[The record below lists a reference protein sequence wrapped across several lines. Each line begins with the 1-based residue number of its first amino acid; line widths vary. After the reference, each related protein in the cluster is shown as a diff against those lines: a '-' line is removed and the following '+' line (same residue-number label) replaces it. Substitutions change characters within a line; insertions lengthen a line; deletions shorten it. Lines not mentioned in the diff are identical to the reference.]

1 MMAAVNDR
9 DKAREAL
16 ANGESFTYKGKR
28 YSPSQIASELLSE
41 NGLITR
47 AIADEQATATE
58 RTRAGQRERT
68 TSKREGRQREVALDR
83 ARGELDSLEGQRNF
97 YLTGLRSG
105 EISED
110 EYVQYTSRVQ
120 QVERDIA
127 AMEAGSLA
135 VPVGFRDYRMVETG
149 LSAPSPGLAADRA
162 ETERFGQLYMGTDTP
177 LMDRGVSPLRITG
190 ATPTEPTP
198 TGDTFTGAGGT
209 GGAGGAGA
217 AKPVRVT
224 KTDVDDALV
233 QTGMTDTPEN
243 RKFVRDQLKQG
254 VKLNRNWETLIEQQA
269 GEYAYLMQG
278 AFGQDVTDLMRRA
291 VTQQWF
297 TSDEGKKE
305 FLDQFRRTEYYKNT
319 TQKQQ
324 LFDKKTSADKT
335 AAIQAE
341 VDRIRSQFGE
351 IQFDEMALNELAQTA
366 ARNGSTETELGRLVY
381 RKAFQRGQVTP
392 AATAAA
398 ETAIR
403 SADADR
409 VRAIYRAFGARPND
423 DEIRRIL
430 TQEADPA
437 TGTVMTE
444 DMLRNQLR
452 DTAKVTYGQFADMID
467 RGISVEKIF
476 APYQQVA
483 ASVLER
489 TADEI
494 SLVGENGVPTMYS
507 EALMGEKP
515 MSLTE
520 WVKKLKVDPK
530 YGYQYTN
537 EAKQQVTK
545 LVVDLEKAFG
555 YRA

>member
-1 MMAAVNDR
+1 MMAAQNDFDKAQEALDAGENFFYQGR
-9 DKAREAL
+9 SYTPAQIATQLLGQDGLITAALKAEREKKKAGETATTQEKNLDKRADKARRNAL
-16 ANGESFTYKGKR
+16 
-28 YSPSQIASELLSE
+28 IAAKE
-41 NGLITR
+41 
-47 AIADEQATATE
+47 
-58 RTRAGQRERT
+58 
-68 TSKREGRQREVALDR
+68 
-83 ARGELDSLEGQRNF
+83 ELDLLENNKNF
-97 YLTGLRSG
+97 YLRGLNSG

-110 EYVQYTSRVQ
+110 EFNAYTARVG
-120 QVERDIA
+120 QVKRDIN
-127 AMEAGSLA
+127 AMEAGAPAQL
-135 VPVGFRDYRMVETG
+135 VGSTTGYGRYRMLETG
-149 LSAPSPGLAADRA
+149 LSAPSPSFSPDRP
-162 ETERFGQLYMGTDTP
+162 ETQRFEQFYRENLP
-177 LMDRGVSPLRITG
+177 LTTPLRIDGTVV
-190 ATPTEPTP
+190 PTP
-198 TGDTFTGAGGT
+198 DVDTGGGGTTVSAGGV
-209 GGAGGAGA
+209 GAV
-217 AKPVRVT
+217 KPARVT
-224 KTDVDDALV
+224 KADVDDALV

-278 AFGQDVTDLMRRA
+278 AFGQDVTDLLRRA
-291 VTQQWF
+291 VSQQWF
-297 TSDEGKKE
+297 NSEEGKKE

-324 LFDKKTSADKT
+324 LFDKKTTADK
-335 AAIQAE
+335 AAAVQAE

-392 AATAAA
+392 AATASA

-403 SADADR
+403 SQDADR
-409 VRAIYRAFGARPND
+409 IRAIYRAFGSRPND

-483 ASVLER
+483 AGVLER
-489 TADEI
+489 TPDEI

-530 YGYQYTN
+530 YGYQFTN

>member
-1 MMAAVNDR
+1 MADR
-9 DKAREAL
+9 EYGLVAGDKRIQEIDERLKQLAGILAGGRYIPKKGDPNYTGNSGVTVDLPQFSEARNNLLKVQADLVSEKEA
-16 ANGESFTYKGKR
+16 
-28 YSPSQIASELLSE
+28 
-41 NGLITR
+41 IT
-47 AIADEQATATE
+47 EQL
-58 RTRAGQRERT
+58 RERARAYVPIPGAIT
-68 TSKREGRQREVALDR
+68 GIIKKEVD
-83 ARGELDSLEGQRNF
+83 
-97 YLTGLRSG
+97 
-105 EISED
+105 
-110 EYVQYTSRVQ
+110 
-120 QVERDIA
+120 
-127 AMEAGSLA
+127 
-135 VPVGFRDYRMVETG
+135 
-149 LSAPSPGLAADRA
+149 LAAKY
-162 ETERFGQLYMGTDTP
+162 GGT
-177 LMDRGVSPLRITG
+177 TG
-190 ATPTEPTP
+190 ATAQIKTEVPTSGLPVAGP
-198 TGDTFTGAGGT
+198 PAPINNAPAADTGVVGPQGGGT
-209 GGAGGAGA
+209 TKNA
-217 AKPVRVT
+217 VRVT
-224 KTDVDDALV
+224 NTDIDDGLV
-233 QTGMTDTPEN
+233 QMGLTNTPEN
-243 RKFVRDQLKQG
+243 RKFVRDQLKKG
-254 VKLNRNWETLIEQQA
+254 TRLARNWETLIEQQA

-278 AFGQDVTDLMRRA
+278 AFGQDVADLMRRA
-291 VTQQWF
+291 VTQEWF
-297 TSDEGKKE
+297 MSDEGKKE

-324 LFDKKTSADKT
+324 LFDKKTTADK
-335 AAIQAE
+335 AAAVQAE

-366 ARNGSTETELGRLVY
+366 ARNGSSETELGRLVY

-476 APYQQVA
+476 SPYQQVA

-489 TADEI
+489 TPDEI

-530 YGYQYTN
+530 YGYQFTN

>member
-28 YSPSQIASELLSE
+28 YSPAQIASELLSE

-58 RTRAGQRERT
+58 RTRAGQRART
-68 TSKREGRQREVALDR
+68 TSKRESRQREVALDR

-162 ETERFGQLYMGTDTP
+162 ETERFGQLYLGTDMNQP
-177 LMDRGVSPLRITG
+177 SPLRIGGVAG
-190 ATPTEPTP
+190 ATPTQTTP
-198 TGDTFTGAGGT
+198 TGVTATGT
-209 GGAGGAGA
+209 GGAGV
-217 AKPVRVT
+217 AKPTRVT
-224 KTDVDDALV
+224 KADVDDALV
-233 QTGMTDTPEN
+233 QTGMTDTAEN

-278 AFGQDVTDLMRRA
+278 AFGQDVTDLLRRA
-291 VTQQWF
+291 VSQQWF
-297 TSDEGKKE
+297 NSEEGKKE

-324 LFDKKTSADKT
+324 LFDKKTTADK
-335 AAIQAE
+335 AAAVQAE

-409 VRAIYRAFGARPND
+409 VRAIYRAFGAPPND

-476 APYQQVA
+476 SPYQQVA

-489 TADEI
+489 TPDEI

-530 YGYQYTN
+530 YGYQFTN

-545 LVVDLEKAFG
+545 LVVDLEKEFG